1 MFTQTRTAA
10 LFHHFTAWCIETRRE
25 FDERKNDPPLRAH
38 EPKFGGAAFW
48 AESVRR
54 RVGATWANL
63 GRAANPNKGWLQ
75 IAPVLAEFR
84 EARDA
89 YQRLDDALHAF
100 CGSKYAA
107 WCAQLTAEFGNA
119 DGAEA
124 RLEKKILARYFAKDA
139 QDKKG
144 DDGSGGAKGV
154 GGGAGS
160 GGGNGEEDWA
170 TPKDGELL
178 CNFDAEALAV
188 FTEVAYW
195 EKFNGRFSTPGIVMT
210 LRVQASTLDQL
221 RGKVTDV
228 VCVPSKN
235 KL

>member
-1 MFTQTRTAA
+1 M
-10 LFHHFTAWCIETRRE
+10 
-25 FDERKNDPPLRAH
+25 
-38 EPKFGGAAFW
+38 
-48 AESVRR
+48 RR

-63 GRAANPNKGWLQ
+63 GRAANPTKGWLQ
-75 IAPVLAEFR
+75 INPVLAEFR

-100 CGSKYAA
+100 CGAKYAA

-124 RLEKKILARYFAKDA
+124 RLEKKILARYSAKDA

-144 DDGSGGAKGV
+144 EDGGAKGASGASS
-154 GGGAGS
+154 GG

-195 EKFNGRFSTPGIVMT
+195 EKFYGRFSTPGIVMT
-210 LRVQASTLDQL
+210 LRVQASKLEHL

-228 VCVPSKN
+228 VSVCLHEAAVTVC
-235 KL
+235 